1 MEYIGFLLALI
12 IGIVL
17 GLLGGGGSILAVPV
31 LAYLFMLDEKVS
43 TAYSLF
49 IVGISALV
57 GGIKQHKSGLVD
69 WKTAI
74 IFGIPAVIGVW
85 VTRHLV
91 VPQLPDILFEVSSFE
106 FTRRMGMFGLF
117 SLLMFWAAFSMLQ
130 VKLIIPVVI
139 LATLTMPAVPAV
151 AIATTAAPS
160 RRLERQR
167 RWQSGER
174 ERA

>member
-1 MEYIGFLLALI
+1 MEYLGFLLALI
-12 IGIVL
+12 IGVVL

-49 IVGISALV
+49 IVGVSALV

-69 WKTAI
+69 WRTAT

-91 VPQLPDILFEVSSFE
+91 VPQLPDVLFEFPHLSLLGVWVCLAYFHYLC
-106 FTRRMGMFGLF
+106 FGRLSPCFRLKHINQIVKAYILIFWLF
-117 SLLMFWAAFSMLQ
+117 S
-130 VKLIIPVVI
+130 
-139 LATLTMPAVPAV
+139 
-151 AIATTAAPS
+151 
-160 RRLERQR
+160 
-167 RWQSGER
+167 
-174 ERA
+174 

>member
-1 MEYIGFLLALI
+1 MEFIGFLLALI
-12 IGIVL
+12 IGVVL

-49 IVGISALV
+49 IVGVSALV
-57 GGIKQHKSGLVD
+57 GGIKQHKSRLVD
-69 WKTAI
+69 WRTAI

-91 VPQLPDILFEVSSFE
+91 VPQLPDVLFVVSSFE

-117 SLLMFWAAFSMLQ
+117 SLLMFWAAFLH
-130 VKLIIPVVI
+130 
-139 LATLTMPAVPAV
+139 A
-151 AIATTAAPS
+151 
-160 RRLERQR
+160 
-167 RWQSGER
+167 SG
-174 ERA
+174 